1 MSDRRYS
8 KDHEYVALEGDIA
21 TLGISDYAQSQLG
34 DIVFI
39 ELPDV
44 GKKVAKGKE
53 IAVIESVK
61 AASEVYSP
69 VGGEVVEV
77 NSQLGET
84 PALVNDDPLGRGWLV
99 KVRISDPGEC
109 ASLMDE
115 RRLFELSEDALSA
128 KEKNDALP
136 SAVRSRQKRDARDD
150 RRSRHRSALC
160 RRAD

>member
-1 MSDRRYS
+1 MSDLQYS
-8 KDHEYVALEGDIA
+8 KDHEYVALDGDIA

-39 ELPDV
+39 ELPEV

-69 VGGEVVEV
+69 VSGEVVEV
-77 NSQLGET
+77 NSDLGET

-99 KVRISDPGEC
+99 KVRVSDSGEC
-109 ASLMDE
+109 ASLMD
-115 RRLFELSEDALSA
+115 DAAYSSFL
-128 KEKNDALP
+128 KTL
-136 SAVRSRQKRDARDD
+136 
-150 RRSRHRSALC
+150 
-160 RRAD
+160 

>member
-77 NSQLGET
+77 NPQLGET

-109 ASLMDE
+109 ASLMD
-115 RRLFELSEDALSA
+115 DAAYSSFL
-128 KEKNDALP
+128 KTL
-136 SAVRSRQKRDARDD
+136 
-150 RRSRHRSALC
+150 
-160 RRAD
+160 